1 MNVDEEVLRSFF
13 ADALVDLGA
22 SAISGGHILA
32 GCLVVLLSAAF
43 QNLLKRMPDSDIVA
57 KAVLIAVLGG
67 AIFLANRRIG
77 PFAVSLVSAAALASL
92 RFRAAHDWMIARMD
106 SIPRP
111 SRWPDIRLSTAVFS
125 MVILVYLVTLCAPSV
140 WTKLEREWSSRWTSR
155 KLTVFTLP
163 ATRELSGRE
172 RSAKHEELEW
182 NLFRSTRSTFVEA
195 FSQLEDAVAI
205 LPDVIER
212 RNGFEPFREAFADWA
227 YDDEPLLEAY
237 RAYGLPRGGEHVY
250 VLRTQYDEG
259 ADGIDYTFRLL
270 RLNDPPA
277 IHGRLSLKSVLTDP
291 VRLLAGHGETR
302 RAALVAGTEVAKAL
316 VRKGGFDKEAA
327 DGIRTRLV
335 GRFRAYYNNE
345 DQFKDRRP
353 ADWPGRDAFDEVCET
368 TERCLDLW
376 MVAYSAPLQERGSRL
391 IEETVVLEV
400 AGLELLLKAA
410 TRTKR
415 VDLSELPLPSVR
427 KRERDL
433 GQLRSR

>member
-172 RSAKHEELEW
+172 RSAKHEELE
-182 NLFRSTRSTFVEA
+182 
-195 FSQLEDAVAI
+195 
-205 LPDVIER
+205 
-212 RNGFEPFREAFADWA
+212 
-227 YDDEPLLEAY
+227 
-237 RAYGLPRGGEHVY
+237 
-250 VLRTQYDEG
+250 
-259 ADGIDYTFRLL
+259 
-270 RLNDPPA
+270 
-277 IHGRLSLKSVLTDP
+277 
-291 VRLLAGHGETR
+291 
-302 RAALVAGTEVAKAL
+302 
-316 VRKGGFDKEAA
+316 
-327 DGIRTRLV
+327 
-335 GRFRAYYNNE
+335 
-345 DQFKDRRP
+345 
-353 ADWPGRDAFDEVCET
+353 
-368 TERCLDLW
+368 
-376 MVAYSAPLQERGSRL
+376 
-391 IEETVVLEV
+391 
-400 AGLELLLKAA
+400 
-410 TRTKR
+410 
-415 VDLSELPLPSVR
+415 
-427 KRERDL
+427 
-433 GQLRSR
+433 